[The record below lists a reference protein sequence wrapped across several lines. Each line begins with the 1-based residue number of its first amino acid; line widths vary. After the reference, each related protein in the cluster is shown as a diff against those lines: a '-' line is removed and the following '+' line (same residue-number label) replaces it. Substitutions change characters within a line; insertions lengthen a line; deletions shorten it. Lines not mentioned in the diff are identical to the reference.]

1 MSNLIVHHVLG
12 WLWSKNYPTP
22 GFTLKN
28 GYFLYMFHSSKS
40 RTHFLGLCCTAGNLR
55 LIQDMPQKNQSHNM
69 SQASHAVSWEE
80 ILPNTDNLQN
90 RTQFSSGFVKK
101 NKAWNHESTK
111 ALDTALLMLR
121 DVAGTHQTIS
131 KTATHQNPTWIE
143 ACFVSSPMISGKNN
157 LCMFRLLNEVAVC
170 WFQVSGIAKWLQ
182 NHSHFLSTHIIH
194 RYRRLTILSGVLPTQ
209 TQHLRK
215 KNSPFGPAQPRLL
228 GKRTF
233 LKTWRHCKGLLEPL
247 LLITNIPEKPTK
259 YNPTVNERFDKYV

>member
-69 SQASHAVSWEE
+69 SQASHAASWEE

-121 DVAGTHQTIS
+121 DVAGKTMHASHQWHSFVWTQGVYTPNLMVYLSCSLLTLQFRLFRMIFGQIM
-131 KTATHQNPTWIE
+131 TNPSH
-143 ACFVSSPMISGKNN
+143 FVSRKYPIF
-157 LCMFRLLNEVAVC
+157 LRLN
-170 WFQVSGIAKWLQ
+170 
-182 NHSHFLSTHIIH
+182 
-194 RYRRLTILSGVLPTQ
+194 PTQ
-209 TQHLRK
+209 TWTNPSFLLRI
-215 KNSPFGPAQPRLL
+215 G
-228 GKRTF
+228 
-233 LKTWRHCKGLLEPL
+233 
-247 LLITNIPEKPTK
+247 
-259 YNPTVNERFDKYV
+259 